1 MRGAIVGTVALV
13 TVFAAASAPIP
24 LYATWQQQLGISASD
39 VSMTIVMYLFGVLTV
54 LFFAGSLSD
63 ASGRRPTVGAALAC
77 GVAGCL
83 LFMGLSNGPM
93 LQLARFVQG
102 VSCALSMSA
111 TSAFVIDCT
120 SERHRTFGMTIASTG
135 YLIGL
140 TVGSLGIGFF
150 ATVSTAYWQVFAVF
164 AIIML
169 ITMLALPFT
178 PETVHNR
185 ITLKKAIK
193 PMTHVPAHLRGLLPI
208 VAGGYISTWS
218 IGFFF
223 QSLATPASVDYFAAT
238 DPLIPSLVLALAM
251 APSALGG
258 PLSARIGTRPSM
270 IFGYSIMF
278 CAAAALEVCML
289 MGVLCPLSADRG
301 GVRHHLG
308 HDLVLK
314 PAHAH
319 QRIHAAGERQRGNAC
334 KPQRL
339 CGVDRRLHHPN
350 RAHRHI
356 RPGNGVCHHRAA
368 GRHLDRAGMRGDVQ
382 ATPITASEKP
392 FASGSSGMPR
402 RIPTHAAGLAMTRR
416 GHER

>member
-1 MRGAIVGTVALV
+1 MGIDDRATNQPPGAMRGAIVGTVALV

-93 LQLARFVQG
+93 LQFARFVQG

-164 AIIML
+164 GVIML

-270 IFGYSIMF
+270 IYGYSIMF

-289 MGVLCPLSADRG
+289 MGVLVPYLLIEVVFA
-301 GVRHHLG
+301 
-308 HDLVLK
+308 
-314 PAHAH
+314 
-319 QRIHAAGERQRGNAC
+319 
-334 KPQRL
+334 
-339 CGVDRRLHHPN
+339 
-350 RAHRHI
+350 
-356 RPGNGVCHHRAA
+356 
-368 GRHLDRAGMRGDVQ
+368 
-382 ATPITASEKP
+382 IT
-392 FASGSSGMPR
+392 SGMILSSSLHMLISACTPQENASVVTLANLSGYVGSTVVSTIQTALTATFDLATVYAIIALLAAISIVPGCVAMFKQR
-402 RIPTHAAGLAMTRR
+402 R
-416 GHER
+416 

>member
-93 LQLARFVQG
+93 LQFARFVQG

-278 CAAAALEVCML
+278 CAVAALEVCML
-289 MGVLCPLSADRG
+289 MGVLVPYLLIEVVFA
-301 GVRHHLG
+301 
-308 HDLVLK
+308 
-314 PAHAH
+314 
-319 QRIHAAGERQRGNAC
+319 
-334 KPQRL
+334 
-339 CGVDRRLHHPN
+339 
-350 RAHRHI
+350 
-356 RPGNGVCHHRAA
+356 
-368 GRHLDRAGMRGDVQ
+368 
-382 ATPITASEKP
+382 IT
-392 FASGSSGMPR
+392 SGMILSSSLHMLISASTPQENASVVTLANLSGYVGSTVVSTIQTALTATFDLATVYAIIALLAAISIVPGCVAMFKQR
-402 RIPTHAAGLAMTRR
+402 R
-416 GHER
+416 

>member
-24 LYATWQQQLGISASD
+24 LYATWQQQLGLSASD
-39 VSMTIVMYLFGVLTV
+39 VSMTIVMYLFGVLSV

-83 LFMGLSNGPM
+83 LFIGLSSGPM
-93 LQLARFVQG
+93 LQFARFVQG

-150 ATVSTAYWQVFAVF
+150 ATVSTSYWQVFAVM
-164 AIIML
+164 AVIML
-169 ITMLALPFT
+169 ATMLVLPFT
-178 PETVHNR
+178 PETVHKR
-185 ITLKKAIK
+185 ITWKKAVK
-193 PMTHVPAHLRGLLPI
+193 PMTHVPAHLRKLLPI

-218 IGFFF
+218 VGFFF
-223 QSLATPASVDYFAAT
+223 QSLSTPASVDYFGAT

-258 PLSARIGTRPSM
+258 PVSARMGTRSSM
-270 IFGYSIMF
+270 IVGYIIMF
-278 CAAAALEVCML
+278 GAIVALGVCMVLGLLIPYLMLEVVFAVATGMILSSSLHML
-289 MGVLCPLSADRG
+289 ISASTPQENASVVTLANLTG
-301 GVRHHLG
+301 YVGSTVVSTIQTGLTATF
-308 HDLVLK
+308 DLATVYAFIALLAAISIV
-314 PAHAH
+314 PGCISMAEH
-319 QRIHAAGERQRGNAC
+319 QR
-334 KPQRL
+334 
-339 CGVDRRLHHPN
+339 
-350 RAHRHI
+350 
-356 RPGNGVCHHRAA
+356 
-368 GRHLDRAGMRGDVQ
+368 
-382 ATPITASEKP
+382 
-392 FASGSSGMPR
+392 
-402 RIPTHAAGLAMTRR
+402 
-416 GHER
+416 

>member
-24 LYATWQQQLGISASD
+24 LYATWQQQLGLTASD
-39 VSMTIVMYLFGVLTV
+39 VSMTIVMYLFGVLSV

-83 LFMGLSNGPM
+83 LFIGLSSGPM
-93 LQLARFVQG
+93 LQFARFVQG

-150 ATVSTAYWQVFAVF
+150 ATVSTAYWQVFAVM
-164 AIIML
+164 AVIML
-169 ITMLALPFT
+169 ATMLALPFT
-178 PETVHNR
+178 PETVHSR
-185 ITLKKAIK
+185 ITWKKAVK
-193 PMTHVPAHLRGLLPI
+193 PMTHVPVHLRKLLPI

-218 IGFFF
+218 VGFFF
-223 QSLATPASVDYFAAT
+223 QSLSTPASVDYFGAT

-258 PLSARIGTRPSM
+258 PVSARMGTRSSM
-270 IFGYSIMF
+270 IVGYIIMF
-278 CAAAALEVCML
+278 GAIVALGVCMVLGLLVPYLVLEVVFAVTTGMILSSSLHML
-289 MGVLCPLSADRG
+289 ISASTPQENASVVTLANLTG
-301 GVRHHLG
+301 YIGSTVVSTIQTGLTATF
-308 HDLVLK
+308 DLATVYAFIALLAAISIVPGCISMAK
-314 PAHAH
+314 H
-319 QRIHAAGERQRGNAC
+319 QR
-334 KPQRL
+334 
-339 CGVDRRLHHPN
+339 
-350 RAHRHI
+350 
-356 RPGNGVCHHRAA
+356 
-368 GRHLDRAGMRGDVQ
+368 
-382 ATPITASEKP
+382 
-392 FASGSSGMPR
+392 
-402 RIPTHAAGLAMTRR
+402 
-416 GHER
+416 

>member
-24 LYATWQQQLGISASD
+24 LYATWQQQLGISAFD

-93 LQLARFVQG
+93 LQFARFVQG

-289 MGVLCPLSADRG
+289 MGVLVPYLLIEVVFA
-301 GVRHHLG
+301 
-308 HDLVLK
+308 
-314 PAHAH
+314 
-319 QRIHAAGERQRGNAC
+319 
-334 KPQRL
+334 
-339 CGVDRRLHHPN
+339 
-350 RAHRHI
+350 
-356 RPGNGVCHHRAA
+356 
-368 GRHLDRAGMRGDVQ
+368 
-382 ATPITASEKP
+382 IT
-392 FASGSSGMPR
+392 SGMILSSSLHMLISASTPQENASVVTLANLSGYVGSTVVSTIQTALTATFDLATVYAIIALLAAISIVPGCVAMFKQR
-402 RIPTHAAGLAMTRR
+402 R
-416 GHER
+416 

>member
-1 MRGAIVGTVALV
+1 MGIDDRATSQPPGAMRGAIVGTVALV

-93 LQLARFVQG
+93 LQFARFVQG

-164 AIIML
+164 GVIML

-178 PETVHNR
+178 PETVQNR

-289 MGVLCPLSADRG
+289 LGVLVPYLLIEVVFA
-301 GVRHHLG
+301 
-308 HDLVLK
+308 
-314 PAHAH
+314 
-319 QRIHAAGERQRGNAC
+319 
-334 KPQRL
+334 
-339 CGVDRRLHHPN
+339 
-350 RAHRHI
+350 
-356 RPGNGVCHHRAA
+356 
-368 GRHLDRAGMRGDVQ
+368 
-382 ATPITASEKP
+382 IT
-392 FASGSSGMPR
+392 SGMILSSSLHMLISASTPQENASVVTLANLSGYVGSTVVSTIQTALTATFVLATVYAIIVLLAAISIVPGCVAMFKQR
-402 RIPTHAAGLAMTRR
+402 R
-416 GHER
+416 

>member
-24 LYATWQQQLGISASD
+24 LYATWQQQLGLTASD
-39 VSMTIVMYLFGVLTV
+39 VSMTIVMYLFGVLSV

-83 LFMGLSNGPM
+83 LFIGLSSGPM
-93 LQLARFVQG
+93 LQFARFVQG

-150 ATVSTAYWQVFAVF
+150 ATVSTAYWQVFAVM
-164 AIIML
+164 AVIML
-169 ITMLALPFT
+169 ATMLALPFT
-178 PETVHNR
+178 PETVHKR
-185 ITLKKAIK
+185 ITWKKAVK
-193 PMTHVPAHLRGLLPI
+193 PMTHVPAHLRKLLPI

-218 IGFFF
+218 VGFFF
-223 QSLATPASVDYFAAT
+223 QSLSTPASVDYFGAT

-258 PLSARIGTRPSM
+258 PVSARMGTRSSM
-270 IFGYSIMF
+270 IVGYIIMF
-278 CAAAALEVCML
+278 DAIVALGVCMVLGLLVPYLMLEVVFAVTTGMILSSSLHML
-289 MGVLCPLSADRG
+289 ISASTPQENASVVTLANLTG
-301 GVRHHLG
+301 YVGSTVVSTIQTGLTATF
-308 HDLVLK
+308 DLATVYAFIALLAAISIVPGCISMAK
-314 PAHAH
+314 H
-319 QRIHAAGERQRGNAC
+319 QR
-334 KPQRL
+334 
-339 CGVDRRLHHPN
+339 
-350 RAHRHI
+350 
-356 RPGNGVCHHRAA
+356 
-368 GRHLDRAGMRGDVQ
+368 
-382 ATPITASEKP
+382 
-392 FASGSSGMPR
+392 
-402 RIPTHAAGLAMTRR
+402 
-416 GHER
+416 

>member
-1 MRGAIVGTVALV
+1 MRGAIVGTAALV

-93 LQLARFVQG
+93 LQFARFVQG

-289 MGVLCPLSADRG
+289 MGVLVPYLLIEVVFA
-301 GVRHHLG
+301 
-308 HDLVLK
+308 
-314 PAHAH
+314 
-319 QRIHAAGERQRGNAC
+319 
-334 KPQRL
+334 
-339 CGVDRRLHHPN
+339 
-350 RAHRHI
+350 
-356 RPGNGVCHHRAA
+356 
-368 GRHLDRAGMRGDVQ
+368 
-382 ATPITASEKP
+382 IT
-392 FASGSSGMPR
+392 SGMILSSSLHMLISASTPQENASVVTLANLSGYVGSTVVSTIQTALTATFDLATVYAIIALLAAISIVPGCVAMFKQR
-402 RIPTHAAGLAMTRR
+402 R
-416 GHER
+416 

>member
-1 MRGAIVGTVALV
+1 MGIDDRATSQPPGAMRGAIVGTVALV

-93 LQLARFVQG
+93 LQFARFVQG

-164 AIIML
+164 GVIML

-278 CAAAALEVCML
+278 CAAAALEFCML
-289 MGVLCPLSADRG
+289 LGVLVPYLLIEVVFA
-301 GVRHHLG
+301 
-308 HDLVLK
+308 
-314 PAHAH
+314 
-319 QRIHAAGERQRGNAC
+319 
-334 KPQRL
+334 
-339 CGVDRRLHHPN
+339 
-350 RAHRHI
+350 
-356 RPGNGVCHHRAA
+356 
-368 GRHLDRAGMRGDVQ
+368 
-382 ATPITASEKP
+382 IT
-392 FASGSSGMPR
+392 SGMILSSSLHMLISASTPQENASVVTLANLSGYVGSTVVST
-402 RIPTHAAGLAMTRR
+402 IQTALTATFDLATVYAIIALLAAISIVPGCVAMFKKGR
-416 GHER
+416 

>member
-1 MRGAIVGTVALV
+1 MGIDDRATSQPPGAMRGAIVGTVALV

-93 LQLARFVQG
+93 LQFARFVQG

-258 PLSARIGTRPSM
+258 PLSARIGTRSSM

-278 CAAAALEVCML
+278 CAAAALEACML
-289 MGVLCPLSADRG
+289 MGVLAPYLLIEVVFA
-301 GVRHHLG
+301 
-308 HDLVLK
+308 
-314 PAHAH
+314 
-319 QRIHAAGERQRGNAC
+319 
-334 KPQRL
+334 
-339 CGVDRRLHHPN
+339 
-350 RAHRHI
+350 
-356 RPGNGVCHHRAA
+356 
-368 GRHLDRAGMRGDVQ
+368 
-382 ATPITASEKP
+382 IT
-392 FASGSSGMPR
+392 SGMILSSSLHMLISASTPQENASVVTLANLSGYVGSTVVSTIQTALTATFDLATVYAIIVLLAAISIVPGCVAMFKQR
-402 RIPTHAAGLAMTRR
+402 R
-416 GHER
+416 

>member
-24 LYATWQQQLGISASD
+24 LYATWQQQLGLSASD
-39 VSMTIVMYLFGVLTV
+39 VSMTIVMYLFGVLSV

-83 LFMGLSNGPM
+83 LFIGLSSGPM
-93 LQLARFVQG
+93 LQFARFVQG

-150 ATVSTAYWQVFAVF
+150 ATVSTAYWQVFAVM
-164 AIIML
+164 AVIML
-169 ITMLALPFT
+169 ATMIALPFT
-178 PETVHNR
+178 PETVHKR
-185 ITLKKAIK
+185 ITWKKAVK
-193 PMTHVPAHLRGLLPI
+193 PMTHVPAHLRKLLPI

-218 IGFFF
+218 VGFFF
-223 QSLATPASVDYFAAT
+223 QSLSTPASVDYFGAT

-258 PLSARIGTRPSM
+258 PVSARMGTRSSM
-270 IFGYSIMF
+270 IVGYIIMF
-278 CAAAALEVCML
+278 GAIVALGVCMVLGLLVPYLVLEVVFAVTTGMILSSNLHML
-289 MGVLCPLSADRG
+289 ISASTPQENASVVTLANLTG
-301 GVRHHLG
+301 YIGSTVISTIQTGLTATF
-308 HDLVLK
+308 DLATVYAFIALLAAISIVPGCISMAK
-314 PAHAH
+314 H
-319 QRIHAAGERQRGNAC
+319 QQ
-334 KPQRL
+334 
-339 CGVDRRLHHPN
+339 
-350 RAHRHI
+350 
-356 RPGNGVCHHRAA
+356 
-368 GRHLDRAGMRGDVQ
+368 
-382 ATPITASEKP
+382 
-392 FASGSSGMPR
+392 
-402 RIPTHAAGLAMTRR
+402 
-416 GHER
+416 

>member
-93 LQLARFVQG
+93 LQFARFVQG

-289 MGVLCPLSADRG
+289 MGVLVPYLLIEVVFAITSGIILSSSLHMLISASTPQENASVVTLANLSG
-301 GVRHHLG
+301 YVGSTVVSTIQTALTATF
-308 HDLVLK
+308 DLATVYAIIALLAAISIVPGCVAMFK
-314 PAHAH
+314 
-319 QRIHAAGERQRGNAC
+319 QRR
-334 KPQRL
+334 
-339 CGVDRRLHHPN
+339 
-350 RAHRHI
+350 
-356 RPGNGVCHHRAA
+356 
-368 GRHLDRAGMRGDVQ
+368 
-382 ATPITASEKP
+382 
-392 FASGSSGMPR
+392 
-402 RIPTHAAGLAMTRR
+402 
-416 GHER
+416 

>member
-1 MRGAIVGTVALV
+1 MGIDDRATSQPPGAMRGAIVGTVALV

-77 GVAGCL
+77 GVVGCL

-93 LQLARFVQG
+93 LQFARFVQG

-164 AIIML
+164 GVIML

-270 IFGYSIMF
+270 IYGYSIMF

-289 MGVLCPLSADRG
+289 MGVLVPYLLIEVVFA
-301 GVRHHLG
+301 
-308 HDLVLK
+308 
-314 PAHAH
+314 
-319 QRIHAAGERQRGNAC
+319 
-334 KPQRL
+334 
-339 CGVDRRLHHPN
+339 
-350 RAHRHI
+350 
-356 RPGNGVCHHRAA
+356 
-368 GRHLDRAGMRGDVQ
+368 
-382 ATPITASEKP
+382 IT
-392 FASGSSGMPR
+392 SGMILSSSLHMLISASTPQENASVVTLANLSGYVGSTVVSTIQTALTATFDLATVYAIIALLAAISIVPGCVAMFKQR
-402 RIPTHAAGLAMTRR
+402 R
-416 GHER
+416 

>member
-1 MRGAIVGTVALV
+1 MGIDDRATSQPPGAMRGAIVGTVALV

-93 LQLARFVQG
+93 LQFARFVQG

-223 QSLATPASVDYFAAT
+223 QSLATPDSVDYFAAT

-289 MGVLCPLSADRG
+289 MGVLVPYLLIEVVFA
-301 GVRHHLG
+301 
-308 HDLVLK
+308 
-314 PAHAH
+314 
-319 QRIHAAGERQRGNAC
+319 
-334 KPQRL
+334 
-339 CGVDRRLHHPN
+339 
-350 RAHRHI
+350 
-356 RPGNGVCHHRAA
+356 
-368 GRHLDRAGMRGDVQ
+368 
-382 ATPITASEKP
+382 IT
-392 FASGSSGMPR
+392 SGMILSSSLHMLISASTPQENASVVTLANLSGYVGSTVVSTIQTALTATFDLATVYAIIALLAAISIVPGCVAMFKQR
-402 RIPTHAAGLAMTRR
+402 R
-416 GHER
+416 

>member
-24 LYATWQQQLGISASD
+24 LYATWQQQLGLTASD
-39 VSMTIVMYLFGVLTV
+39 VSMTIVMYLFGVLSV

-83 LFMGLSNGPM
+83 LFIGLSSGPM
-93 LQLARFVQG
+93 LQFARFVQG

-150 ATVSTAYWQVFAVF
+150 ATVSTAYWQVFAVM
-164 AIIML
+164 AVIML
-169 ITMLALPFT
+169 ATMLALPFT
-178 PETVHNR
+178 PETVHKR
-185 ITLKKAIK
+185 ITWKKAVK
-193 PMTHVPAHLRGLLPI
+193 PMTHVPAHLRKLLPI

-218 IGFFF
+218 VGFFF
-223 QSLATPASVDYFAAT
+223 QSLSTPASVDYFGAT

-258 PLSARIGTRPSM
+258 PVSARMGTRSSM
-270 IFGYSIMF
+270 IVGYIIMF
-278 CAAAALEVCML
+278 GAIVALGVCMVLGLLVPYLMLEVVFAVTTGMI
-289 MGVLCPLSADRG
+289 LSSSLHTLISASTPQENASVVTLANLTG
-301 GVRHHLG
+301 YVGSTVVSTIQTGLTATF
-308 HDLVLK
+308 DLATVYASIALLAAISIVPGCISMAK
-314 PAHAH
+314 H
-319 QRIHAAGERQRGNAC
+319 QR
-334 KPQRL
+334 
-339 CGVDRRLHHPN
+339 
-350 RAHRHI
+350 
-356 RPGNGVCHHRAA
+356 
-368 GRHLDRAGMRGDVQ
+368 
-382 ATPITASEKP
+382 
-392 FASGSSGMPR
+392 
-402 RIPTHAAGLAMTRR
+402 
-416 GHER
+416 

>member
-24 LYATWQQQLGISASD
+24 LYATWQQQLGLSASD
-39 VSMTIVMYLFGVLTV
+39 VSMTIVMYLFGVLSV

-83 LFMGLSNGPM
+83 LFIGLSSGPM
-93 LQLARFVQG
+93 LQFARFVQG

-150 ATVSTAYWQVFAVF
+150 ATVSTAYWQVFAVM
-164 AIIML
+164 AVIML
-169 ITMLALPFT
+169 ATMLTLPFT
-178 PETVHNR
+178 PETVHKR
-185 ITLKKAIK
+185 ITWKKAVK
-193 PMTHVPAHLRGLLPI
+193 PMTHVPAHLRKLLPI

-218 IGFFF
+218 VGFFF
-223 QSLATPASVDYFAAT
+223 QSLSTPASVDYFGAT

-258 PLSARIGTRPSM
+258 PVSARMGTRSSM
-270 IFGYSIMF
+270 IVGYIIMF
-278 CAAAALEVCML
+278 GAIVALGVCMVLGLLVPYLVLEVVFAVATGMILSSSLHML
-289 MGVLCPLSADRG
+289 ISASTPQENASVVTLANLTG
-301 GVRHHLG
+301 YVGSTVVSTIQTGLTATF
-308 HDLVLK
+308 DLATVYAFIALLAAISIV
-314 PAHAH
+314 PGCISMAEH
-319 QRIHAAGERQRGNAC
+319 QR
-334 KPQRL
+334 
-339 CGVDRRLHHPN
+339 
-350 RAHRHI
+350 
-356 RPGNGVCHHRAA
+356 
-368 GRHLDRAGMRGDVQ
+368 
-382 ATPITASEKP
+382 
-392 FASGSSGMPR
+392 
-402 RIPTHAAGLAMTRR
+402 
-416 GHER
+416 

>member
-1 MRGAIVGTVALV
+1 MGIDDRATSQPPGAMRGAIVGTVALV

-93 LQLARFVQG
+93 LQFARFVQG

-164 AIIML
+164 GVIML

-289 MGVLCPLSADRG
+289 MGVLVPYLLIEVVFA
-301 GVRHHLG
+301 
-308 HDLVLK
+308 
-314 PAHAH
+314 
-319 QRIHAAGERQRGNAC
+319 
-334 KPQRL
+334 
-339 CGVDRRLHHPN
+339 
-350 RAHRHI
+350 
-356 RPGNGVCHHRAA
+356 
-368 GRHLDRAGMRGDVQ
+368 
-382 ATPITASEKP
+382 IT
-392 FASGSSGMPR
+392 SGMILSSSLHMLISASTPQENASVVTLANLSGYVGSTVVSTIQTALTATFDLATVYAIIVLLAAISIVPGCVAMFKQR
-402 RIPTHAAGLAMTRR
+402 R
-416 GHER
+416 

>member
-1 MRGAIVGTVALV
+1 MGIDDRATSQPPGAMRGAIVGTVALV

-77 GVAGCL
+77 GVVGCL

-93 LQLARFVQG
+93 LQFARFVQG

-164 AIIML
+164 AVIML

-289 MGVLCPLSADRG
+289 LGVLVPYLLIEVVFA
-301 GVRHHLG
+301 
-308 HDLVLK
+308 
-314 PAHAH
+314 
-319 QRIHAAGERQRGNAC
+319 
-334 KPQRL
+334 
-339 CGVDRRLHHPN
+339 
-350 RAHRHI
+350 
-356 RPGNGVCHHRAA
+356 
-368 GRHLDRAGMRGDVQ
+368 
-382 ATPITASEKP
+382 IT
-392 FASGSSGMPR
+392 SGMILSSSLHMLISASTPQENASVVTLANLSGYVGSTVVSTIQTALTATFDLATVYAIIVLLAAISIVPGCVAMFKQR
-402 RIPTHAAGLAMTRR
+402 R
-416 GHER
+416 

>member
-1 MRGAIVGTVALV
+1 MGIDDRATSQPPGAMRGAIVGTVALV

-93 LQLARFVQG
+93 LQFARFVQG

-150 ATVSTAYWQVFAVF
+150 ATASTAYWQVFAVF
-164 AIIML
+164 GVIML

-270 IFGYSIMF
+270 IFGYIIMF
-278 CAAAALEVCML
+278 CAAAALEACML
-289 MGVLCPLSADRG
+289 LGVLVPYLLIEVVFAITSGMILSSSLHMLISASTPQENASVVTLANLSG
-301 GVRHHLG
+301 YVGSTVVSTIQTALTATF
-308 HDLVLK
+308 DLATVYAIIVLL
-314 PAHAH
+314 
-319 QRIHAAGERQRGNAC
+319 AAISIVPGCVAMFKQRG
-334 KPQRL
+334 
-339 CGVDRRLHHPN
+339 
-350 RAHRHI
+350 
-356 RPGNGVCHHRAA
+356 
-368 GRHLDRAGMRGDVQ
+368 
-382 ATPITASEKP
+382 
-392 FASGSSGMPR
+392 
-402 RIPTHAAGLAMTRR
+402 
-416 GHER
+416 

>member
-1 MRGAIVGTVALV
+1 MGIDDRATSQPPGAMRGAIVGTVALV

-258 PLSARIGTRPSM
+258 PLSARIG
-270 IFGYSIMF
+270 IMF

-289 MGVLCPLSADRG
+289 MGVLVPYLLIEVVFA
-301 GVRHHLG
+301 
-308 HDLVLK
+308 
-314 PAHAH
+314 
-319 QRIHAAGERQRGNAC
+319 
-334 KPQRL
+334 
-339 CGVDRRLHHPN
+339 
-350 RAHRHI
+350 
-356 RPGNGVCHHRAA
+356 
-368 GRHLDRAGMRGDVQ
+368 
-382 ATPITASEKP
+382 IT
-392 FASGSSGMPR
+392 SGMILSSSLHMLISASTPQENASVVTLANLSGYVGSTVVSTIQTALTATFDLATVYAIIALLAAISIVPGCVAMFKQR
-402 RIPTHAAGLAMTRR
+402 R
-416 GHER
+416 